1 MCGRRNAFAVESVD
15 AAVNRGKRDLLQRQ
29 KRPTFAIESVDAAVN
44 RGKRDL
50 LQRQKR
56 PTFAIE
62 SVDAAVTP
70 ERLPWRD
77 SVCER
82 DQECARTDER
92 E

>member
-1 MCGRRNAFAVESVD
+1 MCVRRNAFAVESVD

-29 KRPTFAIESVDAAVN
+29 KRPTFAVESVDA
-44 RGKRDL
+44 
-50 LQRQKR
+50 
-56 PTFAIE
+56 T
-62 SVDAAVTP
+62 VTV

-82 DQECARTDER
+82 DQECARTDES